1 MIFNDKYK
9 HFKPLTPR
17 RDVMNDEEVVE
28 PTEERDDE
36 RTYNV
41 AEVKVYTC
49 EGCGETF
56 PTGIAKATHTA
67 VTVPNT

>member
-1 MIFNDKYK
+1 
-9 HFKPLTPR
+9 
-17 RDVMNDEEVVE
+17 MNDEEVVE